1 MYCYRMAHFSIVL
14 LRRGIGNKISVQ
26 SPLNMKFPYVAFYI
40 FESRNDWVL
49 TADSSWGEGFS
60 TGSMAES
67 PSKGKALF
75 AGELV
80 TR

>member
-1 MYCYRMAHFSIVL
+1 MAHVSMAGF
-14 LRRGIGNKISVQ
+14 RKGGDKISVQ
-26 SPLNMKFPYVAFYI
+26 SPLNMKFHYVTFYI
-40 FESRNDWVL
+40 FKSRNDWVL

-60 TGSMAES
+60 TGTITES